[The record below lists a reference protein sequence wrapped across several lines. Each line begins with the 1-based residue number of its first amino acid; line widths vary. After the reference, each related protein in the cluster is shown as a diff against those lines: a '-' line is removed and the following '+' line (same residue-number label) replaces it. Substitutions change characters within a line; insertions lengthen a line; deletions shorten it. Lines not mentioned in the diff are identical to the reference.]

1 MNNKTIF
8 IIENSQDLLNKT
20 INAFAKKGNQFAID
34 GTTSGI
40 EALDKLQTYKHID
53 VLLLDLVISG
63 VDGFQIIK
71 AIKENPTRYPKVDKI
86 IAQSSLANDI
96 TLARLK
102 SYDVYDFLMKPYSI
116 DSLIDIISYQFE
128 NKVESKEHNESFN
141 PHHLEEYVTK
151 LLHDLGIP
159 AHIRG
164 YRYLRTGIISVI
176 EDGEFLGCITKTL
189 YPEIAQ
195 KYHTTSS
202 RVERSIRHAI
212 EIAWERG
219 NMDLVDKIFGYTI
232 SAIKAKPTNSEF
244 IAMIGDY
251 ISIKVKNANKKS
263 IVNI

>member
-1 MNNKTIF
+1 MNSKTIF

-20 INAFAKKGNQFAID
+20 INEFAKKGNQFIIE

-40 EALDKLQTYKHID
+40 EALDKLQSYKHID
-53 VLLLDLVISG
+53 VLIIDLVIAG

-71 AIKENPTRYPKVDKI
+71 AIKENPSRYARVDKI

-96 TLARLK
+96 TLNRLK
-102 SYDVYDFLMKPYSI
+102 NYDVYDFLMKPYSI
-116 DSLIDIISYQFE
+116 ESLIDIVCYHFGVNSDLKE
-128 NKVESKEHNESFN
+128 NKETFN
-141 PHHLEEYVTK
+141 PQNLDEYVTK
-151 LLHDLGIP
+151 LLHELGIP

-164 YRYLRTGIISVI
+164 YRYLRTAIISVI
-176 EDGEFLGCITKTL
+176 NDGEFLGSITKTL

-195 KYHTTSS
+195 KYLTTSS

-244 IAMIGDY
+244 IAMLGDY
-251 ISIKVKNANKKS
+251 ISIKVKNANKTEC
-263 IVNI
+263 VNV